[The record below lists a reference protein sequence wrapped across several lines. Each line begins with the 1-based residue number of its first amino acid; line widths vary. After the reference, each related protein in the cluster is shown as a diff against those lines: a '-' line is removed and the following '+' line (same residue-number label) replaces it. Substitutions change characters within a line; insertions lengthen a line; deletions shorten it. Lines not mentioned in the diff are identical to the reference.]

1 MRTSSRVAQAIVL
14 AFVMVV
20 SARPADAQSPEPIPI
35 SRCAPGVHESE
46 AQGTVGFPQD
56 SIHCPLLADP
66 KEPRSFISLQ
76 RGTFRS
82 LDDPSGEGATLVS
95 VGIGDTFGLVRWN
108 GSQPGDGVQ
117 LDVFGAVFAQ
127 FDYEAPSKD
136 LINADYTIGFPLT
149 IRKRGFST
157 RLRLYHQSSHLG
169 DEFLLRESEIQ
180 RENLSFES
188 IEVLISQE
196 LHALRVYAG
205 AERLFRREPDTV
217 GSSVF
222 HAGAEV
228 RSGHRGPVQLIAAL
242 DMKSPELHDWSPAL
256 SGRAG
261 IEFLR
266 TGASGH
272 PARIVA
278 LMFEWYDGPS
288 PYGQFFQD
296 DISYIGAGVHLSL

>member
-1 MRTSSRVAQAIVL
+1 VRNRSRIANVIAVALLVL
-14 AFVMVV
+14 VWTR
-20 SARPADAQSPEPIPI
+20 SAHAQSTEPIPI

-46 AQGTVGFPQD
+46 AEGAVGFPQD

-66 KEPRSFISLQ
+66 KEPRTFISLL

-95 VGIGDTFGLVRWN
+95 VGIGDAFGLVRWN
-108 GSQPGDGVQ
+108 GARPGDGVQ

-127 FDYEAPSKD
+127 FDFEAPSKD
-136 LINADYTIGFPLT
+136 LINADYMIGFPLT
-149 IRKRGFST
+149 FRKSGFST
-157 RLRLYHQSSHLG
+157 RLRLYHQSSHVG
-169 DEFLLRESEIQ
+169 DEFLLRDAEFQ

-188 IEVLISQE
+188 IEVLVSQE
-196 LHALRVYAG
+196 LKALRLYAG
-205 AERLFRREPDTV
+205 GEKLFRREPETIS
-217 GSSVF
+217 SSVF

-228 RSGHRGPVQLIAAL
+228 RGGRRGPVQLVAAL

-261 IEFLR
+261 IEFVR
-266 TGASGH
+266 SGASGH
-272 PARIVA
+272 PARSVT

-296 DISYIGAGVHLSL
+296 DISYIGAGVHFSL